1 MAATSAPK
9 YTHSVVHA
17 ACCLLILFA
26 ICPKTEALRRFT
38 PDDAKIAK
46 ELNRKAASADTT
58 SYGQP
63 VAELT
68 TKLTSVD
75 HFGSVQYS
83 RNDTY
88 SMRYIL
94 IWPETK
100 PNASS
105 PIYLFCAQEVTLPE
119 ASPGAGFYSALANS
133 TGALQIWPEHRYY
146 ANSAPYTPTDQFAHF
161 TIEQA
166 LVDHVELVLY
176 VQNMFNLTT
185 NPVIAIGSSY
195 SGQLS
200 SYLRM
205 RYPDVI
211 AGAISSSPTSFGCPG
226 LGLDPSYDPYGFAKV
241 ATRTASSEGGS
252 AAACPANVQK
262 FFQTILSLGA
272 SASGRKTI
280 NTDMSLC
287 SDSTLASDD
296 DVQNLALYVQNQW
309 TTAAQYNAP
318 IADLGLA
325 GVPAYRVRVACN
337 YFKSTTL
344 STTQLLSNMV
354 SALAVFN
361 ANTTTSNGCL
371 DVTGATAEPEPE
383 APGTAEPPS
392 VTTLDVS
399 VASPEAE
406 PEPNATPEPSSSD
419 KFAYQVCNQDQTPV
433 SFDGVTDMFFDFPF
447 DLDAND
453 KECVQQ
459 YGIHSQYNWAA
470 YNFGLSAVRQ
480 SSNIFFTNGIYD
492 PFVACGPTVNISATI
507 TAAVYEGCHAY
518 DVGTPYPEDPP
529 SVTAARNQGAA
540 LIAQWVKQYNTV
552 KTQIP
557 LSNAANMFDL
567 SYSLGGYTQVVND
580 TLTGS
585 TSFRDQ
591 QVLNSSASYSN
602 SVAAM
607 M

>member
-1 MAATSAPK
+1 MLAPK
-9 YTHSVVHA
+9 YAPRRSVVCA
-17 ACCLLILFA
+17 ALSLVILFA
-26 ICPKTEALRRFT
+26 LYPSTEALRRFT
-38 PDDAKIAK
+38 PNDAKIAK
-46 ELNRKAASADTT
+46 ELKRKAASAENT

-68 TKLTSVD
+68 SKLTSVD

-105 PIYLFCAQEVTLPE
+105 PIYLFCGQEVALPE
-119 ASPGAGFYSALANS
+119 ASPGTGFYSALANS

-146 ANSAPYTPTDQFAHF
+146 ANSAPYTPTDNFAHF

-226 LGLDPSYDPYGFAKV
+226 LGLDPSYDPYGFAK
-241 ATRTASSEGGS
+241 
-252 AAACPANVQK
+252 
-262 FFQTILSLGA
+262 
-272 SASGRKTI
+272 
-280 NTDMSLC
+280 D
-287 SDSTLASDD
+287 
-296 DVQNLALYVQNQW
+296 QW

-318 IADLGLA
+318 IADLGTT

-337 YFKSTTL
+337 YFESTTL
-344 STTQLLSNMV
+344 TTTQLLGNMV

-361 ANTTTSNGCL
+361 ANTTTSTGCL
-371 DVTGATAEPEPE
+371 DTSGATAEPEPE
-383 APGTAEPPS
+383 SAVTAEGPAES

-433 SFDGVTDMFFDFPF
+433 SFDGVTDMFFDYPF
-447 DLDAND
+447 DLDEND

-492 PFVACGPTVNISATI
+492 PFIACGPTVNISATI

-540 LIAQWVKQYNTV
+540 LIAQWVQEYNTV

-567 SYSLGGYTQVVND
+567 SYSLGGYTQMVND

-585 TSFRDQ
+585 TLLRDQ
-591 QVLNSSASYSN
+591 QVLNTSASYSN
-602 SVAAM
+602 SAAAM

>member
-1 MAATSAPK
+1 MAAKSAPN
-9 YTHSVVHA
+9 YAHSVVHFTFF
-17 ACCLLILFA
+17 LLILFA
-26 ICPKTEALRRFT
+26 IYPSTEALRRFT
-38 PDDAKIAK
+38 PNDAKIAK
-46 ELNRKAASADTT
+46 ELKRKAASADTT

-63 VAELT
+63 VAELA

-146 ANSAPYTPTDQFAHF
+146 ANSAPYTPTDKFAHF

-176 VQNMFNLTT
+176 VQNMFKLTT

-241 ATRTASSEGGS
+241 ATRAASSEGGS

-262 FFQTILSLGA
+262 FFQTIFSLGA

-296 DVQNLALYVQNQW
+296 DVQSLALYVQNQW

-318 IADLGLA
+318 IAGLGQA

-337 YFKSTTL
+337 YLKSTTL
-344 STTQLLSNMV
+344 STAQLLGNMV

-371 DVTGATAEPEPE
+371 DISGATAEPEPE

-392 VTTLDVS
+392 VTTLDIS

-406 PEPNATPEPSSSD
+406 PEPNARPEPSSSD

-433 SFDGVTDMFFDFPF
+433 SFDGVTDMFFDYPF

-453 KECVQQ
+453 KSCAQQ

-492 PFVACGPTVNISATI
+492 PFIACGPTVNISATI
-507 TAAVYEGCHAY
+507 TVAVYEGCHAY
-518 DVGTPYPEDPP
+518 DMGTPYPEDPP
-529 SVTAARNQGAA
+529 SVTAARKQGAA
-540 LIAQWVKQYNTV
+540 LIGQWVKQYNTV

-557 LSNAANMFDL
+557 LSNAANMFVL

-580 TLTGS
+580 TLAGS
-585 TSFRDQ
+585 TSFRNQ

-607 M
+607 V